1 MIFIFLQN
9 ILYFFLK
16 KFKFESFYT
25 KIILFLVNFPIFLVS
40 CSSEVKIQIFKS
52 PVHKIQNIFFIE
64 IGNFEFVEGEIFTP
78 SFSEQ
83 DSGKKFSKSFKLLK
97 PTVEKFVSK
106 KNIKLKIIDLVKA
119 NILHELSLN
128 SPYKLYLQRDNKLG
142 FSGIIPDTEKVAI
155 LNARVKFFQEKIESK
170 EELSYFT
177 NIKNKGVN
185 LEQAILSR
193 TIAMGAENS
202 GLGYRISTPYVE
214 HFAAIEVEFSLLKK
228 SDRSN
233 IIPKKTISSFYAKK
247 WGGNPNSSHLKRKTR
262 FSIIRNFYKEKEIN
276 KTFLSLANQAGLSI
290 LEPKEYFA
298 RGFNLKSSPLV
309 PKTSLEI
316 QINLAQQVAKNFLK
330 LISPYYESSNL
341 VLKNGNKIAKTLI
354 AGNAFLEAISFLQ
367 GIDNREPEDDYNLGL
382 SYEAIGDKKNANS
395 YYKSALSKDPGEILY
410 RQAINRTN

>member
-185 LEQAILSR
+185 LEQAIL
-193 TIAMGAENS
+193 
-202 GLGYRISTPYVE
+202 
-214 HFAAIEVEFSLLKK
+214 
-228 SDRSN
+228 
-233 IIPKKTISSFYAKK
+233 
-247 WGGNPNSSHLKRKTR
+247 
-262 FSIIRNFYKEKEIN
+262 
-276 KTFLSLANQAGLSI
+276 
-290 LEPKEYFA
+290 
-298 RGFNLKSSPLV
+298 
-309 PKTSLEI
+309 
-316 QINLAQQVAKNFLK
+316 
-330 LISPYYESSNL
+330 
-341 VLKNGNKIAKTLI
+341 
-354 AGNAFLEAISFLQ
+354 
-367 GIDNREPEDDYNLGL
+367 
-382 SYEAIGDKKNANS
+382 
-395 YYKSALSKDPGEILY
+395 
-410 RQAINRTN
+410 